1 MENNNMNEQQ
11 PNWQEALNEFSEQ
24 PEQQAQPQQFA
35 QQAQSQQ
42 FAQQAQPQQYAQQAQ
57 PQQYA
62 QQAQTQQYAQQ
73 AQPQQY
79 AQQAQPQQYAQQ
91 AQTQYNQYAQ
101 QAQPQQFAQ
110 QAQPQYNQYAQDNQP
125 QPGQYSQQAQFAQAQ
140 GQYTPQ
146 GMPAYDAGS
155 FAVVPPQKKS
165 KVLPIILIILAIA
178 IVAGGVV
185 FACLNLFK
193 NNASGYEALERN
205 YFASAEKKADEL
217 FNSAKNVKTGLEQ
230 TISINVSKDLIG
242 SDVDIAPTVITA
254 KSNVDSAAE
263 KGSGSLTF
271 SAGDN
276 AYMNAN
282 FWLAD
287 GKVYYTVPELTDKY
301 IVMDLNEL
309 SSSLKDISS
318 GSSDFSGILTVS
330 DVAEAPSASTNYEEI
345 LKNIDDETFDK
356 IVDIITEAYFD
367 NFTSVE
373 NKSDSFK
380 MSDSTVD
387 CTSYTIDFTV
397 EKVIAFCTDVLDAVE
412 NESKIMD
419 ILSQLG
425 IDNASFQYLKTLMTD
440 SIKDATEE
448 ELSQVAASMIVYV
461 KDNNIIGRKISIV
474 DAIEAVLVTFSDKTQ
489 FEYSVNA
496 TITSST
502 NIYAGAKGTVNGNN
516 YTGTASVTADGQT
529 VITADFSFDATNGN
543 GTYSFKVT
551 TDDNETFEVKLNV
564 AMDGNNGTFDIA
576 VASNGT
582 DMFTLKVDSKEV
594 GYTEEALPEINS
606 SNSVDISDSA
616 ALEAFSTEISANLP
630 KLIDK
635 MQSVANPDIVCYEFA
650 QLISGS
656 MVG

>member
-1 MENNNMNEQQ
+1 MENNNTNNQQ
-11 PNWQEALNEFSEQ
+11 TNWQQALNEFSDQ

-35 QQAQSQQ
+35 QQAQPQQ
-42 FAQQAQPQQYAQQAQ
+42 F
-57 PQQYA
+57 
-62 QQAQTQQYAQQ
+62 
-73 AQPQQY
+73 
-79 AQQAQPQQYAQQ
+79 
-91 AQTQYNQYAQ
+91 AQ

-110 QAQPQYNQYAQDNQP
+110 QAQPQQFA
-125 QPGQYSQQAQFAQAQ
+125 QQAQPQQFAQQAHPQQFAQQAQPQQFAQQAQ
-140 GQYTPQ
+140 GQFTPQ
-146 GMPAYDAGS
+146 GMPAYDAGN

-165 KVLPIILIILAIA
+165 KVLPMILIILAVA

-193 NNASGYEALERN
+193 NKASGYEALERN

-217 FNSAKNVKTGLEQ
+217 LNSAKNVKTGLEQ
-230 TISINVSKDLIG
+230 TITLNVSKDLIG
-242 SDVDIAPTVITA
+242 SDTDIAPTVIKA
-254 KSNVDSAAE
+254 KSNVDSASE
-263 KGSGSLTF
+263 KGSGSLALG
-271 SAGDN
+271 AGDET
-276 AYMNAN
+276 YMNVN
-282 FWLAD
+282 FWLAN
-287 GKVYYTVPELTDKY
+287 GKMYYTVPELTDKY

-412 NESKIMD
+412 KESKIMD
-419 ILSQLG
+419 ILSQFG
-425 IDNASFQYLKTLMTD
+425 IDNASFQYIKTLMTD
-440 SIKDATEE
+440 STKDATED
-448 ELSQVAASMIVYV
+448 ELSQVAATMIVYV
-461 KDNNIIGRKISIV
+461 KNDNIIGRKISIV
-474 DAIEAVLVTFSDKTQ
+474 DAVEAVLVTFSDKAQ

-502 NIYAGAKGTVNGNN
+502 NIYAGTKGTVNGNN

-576 VASNGT
+576 VASNGA
-582 DMFTLKVDSKEV
+582 DMFTLKVESKEAA
-594 GYTEEALPEINS
+594 YTEEALPDINS

-630 KLIDK
+630 TLIEK
-635 MQSVANPDIVCYEFA
+635 MQNIKNPDIVCFMLV
-650 QLISGS
+650 QLVAGS
-656 MVG
+656 MVA

>member
-1 MENNNMNEQQ
+1 MENNNINEQQ
-11 PNWQEALNEFSEQ
+11 PNWQEALNEFSDQ
-24 PEQQAQPQQFA
+24 PE
-35 QQAQSQQ
+35 
-42 FAQQAQPQQYAQQAQ
+42 
-57 PQQYA
+57 
-62 QQAQTQQYAQQ
+62 
-73 AQPQQY
+73 
-79 AQQAQPQQYAQQ
+79 
-91 AQTQYNQYAQ
+91 Q

-110 QAQPQYNQYAQDNQP
+110 QAQPQYNQYAQQGQPQQFAQQAQPQYNQYAQQGQPQQFAQQAQPQYNQYTQQGQPQQFAQQAQPQYNQYAQGDQP
-125 QPGQYSQQAQFAQAQ
+125 QPGQYAQQAQFAQAQ

-217 FNSAKNVKTGLEQ
+217 FNSTKNVKTGLEQ

-271 SAGDN
+271 SAGDS

-412 NESKIMD
+412 KESKIMD

-440 SIKDATEE
+440 STKDATEE

-474 DAIEAVLVTFSDKTQ
+474 DAIEAVLVTFSDKAQ

-543 GTYSFKVT
+543 GTYNLKVT
-551 TDDNETFEVKLNV
+551 TDDNETYEVKLNV

-582 DMFTLKVDSKEV
+582 HMFSLKVDSKEV

-635 MQSVANPDIVCYEFA
+635 MQSVANPDIVCYGFA

>member
-1 MENNNMNEQQ
+1 MENNNTNNQQ
-11 PNWQEALNEFSEQ
+11 TNWQQALNEFSDQ

-35 QQAQSQQ
+35 QQAQPQQ
-42 FAQQAQPQQYAQQAQ
+42 F
-57 PQQYA
+57 
-62 QQAQTQQYAQQ
+62 
-73 AQPQQY
+73 
-79 AQQAQPQQYAQQ
+79 
-91 AQTQYNQYAQ
+91 AQ

-110 QAQPQYNQYAQDNQP
+110 QAQPQQFA
-125 QPGQYSQQAQFAQAQ
+125 QQAQPQQFAQQAQPQQFAQQAQAQQFAQQAQPQQFAQQAQPQQFAQQAQAQ
-140 GQYTPQ
+140 GQFTPQ
-146 GMPAYDAGS
+146 GMPAYDAGN

-165 KVLPIILIILAIA
+165 KVLPMILIILAVA

-193 NNASGYEALERN
+193 NKSSGYEALERN

-217 FNSAKNVKTGLEQ
+217 LNSAKNVKTGLEQ
-230 TISINVSKDLIG
+230 TITLNVSKDLIG
-242 SDVDIAPTVITA
+242 SDTDIAPTVIKA
-254 KSNVDSAAE
+254 KSNVDSASE
-263 KGSGSLTF
+263 KGSGSLALG
-271 SAGDN
+271 AGDET
-276 AYMNAN
+276 YMNVN
-282 FWLAD
+282 FWLAN
-287 GKVYYTVPELTDKY
+287 GKMYYTVPELTDKY

-345 LKNIDDETFDK
+345 LNNIDDETFDK

-412 NESKIMD
+412 KESKIMD
-419 ILSQLG
+419 ILSQFG
-425 IDNASFQYLKTLMTD
+425 IDNASFQYIKTLMTD
-440 SIKDATEE
+440 STKDATED
-448 ELSQVAASMIVYV
+448 ELSQVAATMIVYV
-461 KDNNIIGRKISIV
+461 KNDNIIGRKISIV
-474 DAIEAVLVTFSDKTQ
+474 DAIEAVLVTFSDKAQ

-502 NIYAGAKGTVNGNN
+502 NIYAGTKGTVNGNN

-576 VASNGT
+576 VASNGA
-582 DMFTLKVDSKEV
+582 DMFTLKVESKEAA
-594 GYTEEALPEINS
+594 YTEEALPDINS

-630 KLIDK
+630 TLIEK
-635 MQSVANPDIVCYEFA
+635 MQNIKNPDIVCLMLV
-650 QLISGS
+650 QLVAGS
-656 MVG
+656 MMA

>member
-1 MENNNMNEQQ
+1 MENNNTNNQQ
-11 PNWQEALNEFSEQ
+11 TNWQQALNEFSDQ

-35 QQAQSQQ
+35 QQAQPQQ
-42 FAQQAQPQQYAQQAQ
+42 F
-57 PQQYA
+57 
-62 QQAQTQQYAQQ
+62 
-73 AQPQQY
+73 
-79 AQQAQPQQYAQQ
+79 
-91 AQTQYNQYAQ
+91 AQ

-110 QAQPQYNQYAQDNQP
+110 QAQPQQFA
-125 QPGQYSQQAQFAQAQ
+125 QQAQAQQFAQQAQPQQFAQQAQPQQFAQQAQPQQFAQQAQAQ
-140 GQYTPQ
+140 GQFTPQ
-146 GMPAYDAGS
+146 GMPAYDAGN

-165 KVLPIILIILAIA
+165 KVLPMILIILAVA

-193 NNASGYEALERN
+193 NKSSGYEALERN

-217 FNSAKNVKTGLEQ
+217 LNSAKNVKTGLEQ
-230 TISINVSKDLIG
+230 TITLNVSKDLIG
-242 SDVDIAPTVITA
+242 SDTDIAPTVIKA
-254 KSNVDSAAE
+254 KSNVDSASE
-263 KGSGSLTF
+263 KGSGSLALG
-271 SAGDN
+271 AGDET
-276 AYMNAN
+276 YMNVN
-282 FWLAD
+282 FWLAN
-287 GKVYYTVPELTDKY
+287 GKMYYTVPELTDKY

-330 DVAEAPSASTNYEEI
+330 DVAEDPSASTNYEEI

-412 NESKIMD
+412 KESKIMD
-419 ILSQLG
+419 ILSQFG
-425 IDNASFQYLKTLMTD
+425 IDNASFQYIKTLMTD
-440 SIKDATEE
+440 STKDATED
-448 ELSQVAASMIVYV
+448 ELSQVAATMIVYV
-461 KDNNIIGRKISIV
+461 KNDNIIGRKISIV
-474 DAIEAVLVTFSDKTQ
+474 DAIEAVLVTFSDKAQ

-502 NIYAGAKGTVNGNN
+502 NIYAGTKGTVNGNN

-576 VASNGT
+576 VASNGA
-582 DMFTLKVDSKEV
+582 DMFTLKVESKEAA
-594 GYTEEALPEINS
+594 YTEEALPDINS

-630 KLIDK
+630 TLIEK
-635 MQSVANPDIVCYEFA
+635 MQNIKNPDIVCFMLV
-650 QLISGS
+650 QLVAGS
-656 MVG
+656 MVA

>member
-1 MENNNMNEQQ
+1 MENNNTNNQQ
-11 PNWQEALNEFSEQ
+11 TNWQQALNEFSDQ

-35 QQAQSQQ
+35 QQAQPQQ
-42 FAQQAQPQQYAQQAQ
+42 F
-57 PQQYA
+57 
-62 QQAQTQQYAQQ
+62 
-73 AQPQQY
+73 
-79 AQQAQPQQYAQQ
+79 
-91 AQTQYNQYAQ
+91 AQ

-110 QAQPQYNQYAQDNQP
+110 QAQPQQFA
-125 QPGQYSQQAQFAQAQ
+125 QQAQPQQFAQQAQAQ
-140 GQYTPQ
+140 GQFTPQ
-146 GMPAYDAGS
+146 GMPAYDAGN

-165 KVLPIILIILAIA
+165 KVLPMILIILAVA

-193 NNASGYEALERN
+193 NKSSGYEALERN

-217 FNSAKNVKTGLEQ
+217 LNSAKNVKTGLEQ
-230 TISINVSKDLIG
+230 TITLNVSKDLIG
-242 SDVDIAPTVITA
+242 SDTDIAPTVIKA
-254 KSNVDSAAE
+254 KSNVDSASE
-263 KGSGSLTF
+263 KGSGSLALG
-271 SAGDN
+271 AGDET
-276 AYMNAN
+276 YMNVN
-282 FWLAD
+282 FWLAN
-287 GKVYYTVPELTDKY
+287 GKMYYTVPELTDKY

-412 NESKIMD
+412 KESKIMD
-419 ILSQLG
+419 ILSQFG
-425 IDNASFQYLKTLMTD
+425 IDNASFQYIKTLMTD
-440 SIKDATEE
+440 STKDATED
-448 ELSQVAASMIVYV
+448 ELSQVAATMIVYV
-461 KDNNIIGRKISIV
+461 KNDNIIGRKISIV
-474 DAIEAVLVTFSDKTQ
+474 DAIEAVLVTFSDKAQ

-576 VASNGT
+576 VASNGA
-582 DMFTLKVDSKEV
+582 DMFTLKVESKEAA
-594 GYTEEALPEINS
+594 YTEEALPDINS

-630 KLIDK
+630 TLIEK
-635 MQSVANPDIVCYEFA
+635 MQNIKNPDIVCFMLV
-650 QLISGS
+650 QLVAGS
-656 MVG
+656 MVA

>member
-1 MENNNMNEQQ
+1 MENNNTNNQQ
-11 PNWQEALNEFSEQ
+11 PNWQQALNEFSDQ

-35 QQAQSQQ
+35 QQAQPQQ
-42 FAQQAQPQQYAQQAQ
+42 F
-57 PQQYA
+57 
-62 QQAQTQQYAQQ
+62 
-73 AQPQQY
+73 
-79 AQQAQPQQYAQQ
+79 
-91 AQTQYNQYAQ
+91 AQ

-110 QAQPQYNQYAQDNQP
+110 QAQPQQF
-125 QPGQYSQQAQFAQAQ
+125 SQQAQPQQFAQQAQPQQFAQQVQAQ
-140 GQYTPQ
+140 GQFTPQ
-146 GMPAYDAGS
+146 GMPAYDAGN

-165 KVLPIILIILAIA
+165 KVLPMILIILAVA

-193 NNASGYEALERN
+193 NKSSGYEALERN

-217 FNSAKNVKTGLEQ
+217 LNSAKNVKTGLEQ
-230 TISINVSKDLIG
+230 TITLNVSKDLIG
-242 SDVDIAPTVITA
+242 SDTDIAPTVIKA
-254 KSNVDSAAE
+254 KSNVDSASE
-263 KGSGSLTF
+263 KGSGSLALG
-271 SAGDN
+271 AGDET
-276 AYMNAN
+276 YMNVN
-282 FWLAD
+282 FWLAN
-287 GKVYYTVPELTDKY
+287 GKMYYTVPELTDKY

-397 EKVIAFCTDVLDAVE
+397 EKVIAFCTDVLDSVE
-412 NESKIMD
+412 KESKIMD
-419 ILSQLG
+419 ILSQFG
-425 IDNASFQYLKTLMTD
+425 IDNASFQYIKTLMTD
-440 SIKDATEE
+440 STKDATED
-448 ELSQVAASMIVYV
+448 ELSQVAATMIVYV
-461 KDNNIIGRKISIV
+461 KNDNIIGRKISIV
-474 DAIEAVLVTFSDKTQ
+474 DAVEAVLVTFSDKAQ

-502 NIYAGAKGTVNGNN
+502 NIYAGTKGTVNGNN

-576 VASNGT
+576 VASNGA
-582 DMFTLKVDSKEV
+582 DMFTLKVESKEAA
-594 GYTEEALPEINS
+594 YTEEALPDINS

-630 KLIDK
+630 TLIEK
-635 MQSVANPDIVCYEFA
+635 MQNIKNPDIVCFMLV
-650 QLISGS
+650 QLVAGS
-656 MVG
+656 MVA

>member
-1 MENNNMNEQQ
+1 MENNNTNNQQ
-11 PNWQEALNEFSEQ
+11 TNWQQALNEFSDQ

-35 QQAQSQQ
+35 QQAQPQQ
-42 FAQQAQPQQYAQQAQ
+42 F
-57 PQQYA
+57 
-62 QQAQTQQYAQQ
+62 
-73 AQPQQY
+73 
-79 AQQAQPQQYAQQ
+79 
-91 AQTQYNQYAQ
+91 AQ

-110 QAQPQYNQYAQDNQP
+110 QAQPQQFSHQAQP
-125 QPGQYSQQAQFAQAQ
+125 QQFAQQAQPQQFAQQVQAQ
-140 GQYTPQ
+140 GQFTPQ
-146 GMPAYDAGS
+146 GMPAYDAGN

-165 KVLPIILIILAIA
+165 KVLPMILIILAVA

-193 NNASGYEALERN
+193 NKSSGYEALERN

-217 FNSAKNVKTGLEQ
+217 LNSAKNVKTGLEQ
-230 TISINVSKDLIG
+230 TITLNVSKDLIG
-242 SDVDIAPTVITA
+242 SDTDIAPTVIKA
-254 KSNVDSAAE
+254 KSNVDSASE
-263 KGSGSLTF
+263 KGSGSLALG
-271 SAGDN
+271 AGDET
-276 AYMNAN
+276 YMNVN
-282 FWLAD
+282 FWLAN
-287 GKVYYTVPELTDKY
+287 GKMYYTVPELTDKY

-318 GSSDFSGILTVS
+318 ESSDFSGILTVS

-412 NESKIMD
+412 KESKIMD
-419 ILSQLG
+419 ILSQFG
-425 IDNASFQYLKTLMTD
+425 IDNASFQYIKTLMTD
-440 SIKDATEE
+440 STKDATED
-448 ELSQVAASMIVYV
+448 ELSQVAATMIVYV
-461 KDNNIIGRKISIV
+461 KNDNIIGRKISIV
-474 DAIEAVLVTFSDKTQ
+474 DAIEAVLVTFSDKAQ

-502 NIYAGAKGTVNGNN
+502 NIYAGTKGTVNGNN

-576 VASNGT
+576 VASNGA
-582 DMFTLKVDSKEV
+582 DMFTLKVESKEAA
-594 GYTEEALPEINS
+594 YTEEALPDINS

-630 KLIDK
+630 TLIEK
-635 MQSVANPDIVCYEFA
+635 MQNIKNPDIVCFMLV
-650 QLISGS
+650 QLVAGS
-656 MVG
+656 MVA

>member
-1 MENNNMNEQQ
+1 MENNNTNNQQ
-11 PNWQEALNEFSEQ
+11 TNWQQALNEFSDQ

-35 QQAQSQQ
+35 QQAQPQQ
-42 FAQQAQPQQYAQQAQ
+42 F
-57 PQQYA
+57 
-62 QQAQTQQYAQQ
+62 
-73 AQPQQY
+73 
-79 AQQAQPQQYAQQ
+79 
-91 AQTQYNQYAQ
+91 AQ

-110 QAQPQYNQYAQDNQP
+110 QAQPQQFA
-125 QPGQYSQQAQFAQAQ
+125 QQAQPQQFAQQAQAQ
-140 GQYTPQ
+140 GQFTPQ
-146 GMPAYDAGS
+146 GMPAYDAGN

-165 KVLPIILIILAIA
+165 KVLPMILIILAVA

-193 NNASGYEALERN
+193 NKSSGYEALERN

-217 FNSAKNVKTGLEQ
+217 LNSAKNVKTGLEQ
-230 TISINVSKDLIG
+230 TITLNVSKDLIG
-242 SDVDIAPTVITA
+242 SDTDIAPTVIKA
-254 KSNVDSAAE
+254 KSNVDSASE
-263 KGSGSLTF
+263 KGSGSLALG
-271 SAGDN
+271 AGDET
-276 AYMNAN
+276 YMNVN
-282 FWLAD
+282 FWLAN
-287 GKVYYTVPELTDKY
+287 GKMYYTVPELTDKY

-412 NESKIMD
+412 KESKIMD
-419 ILSQLG
+419 ILSQFG
-425 IDNASFQYLKTLMTD
+425 IDNASFQYIKTLMTD
-440 SIKDATEE
+440 STKDATED
-448 ELSQVAASMIVYV
+448 ELSQVAATMIVYV
-461 KDNNIIGRKISIV
+461 KNDNIIGRKISIV
-474 DAIEAVLVTFSDKTQ
+474 DAIEAVLVTFSDKAQ

-516 YTGTASVTADGQT
+516 YTGTASVTVDGQT

-576 VASNGT
+576 VASNGA
-582 DMFTLKVDSKEV
+582 DMFTLKVESKEAA
-594 GYTEEALPEINS
+594 YTEEALPDINS

-630 KLIDK
+630 TLIEK
-635 MQSVANPDIVCYEFA
+635 MQNIKNPDIVCFMLV
-650 QLISGS
+650 QLVAGS
-656 MVG
+656 MVA

>member
-1 MENNNMNEQQ
+1 MENNNTNNQQ
-11 PNWQEALNEFSEQ
+11 TNWQQALNEFSDQ

-35 QQAQSQQ
+35 QQAQPQQ
-42 FAQQAQPQQYAQQAQ
+42 F
-57 PQQYA
+57 
-62 QQAQTQQYAQQ
+62 
-73 AQPQQY
+73 
-79 AQQAQPQQYAQQ
+79 
-91 AQTQYNQYAQ
+91 AQ

-110 QAQPQYNQYAQDNQP
+110 QAQPQQF
-125 QPGQYSQQAQFAQAQ
+125 SQQAQPQQFAQQAQPQQFAQQVQAQ
-140 GQYTPQ
+140 GQFTPQ
-146 GMPAYDAGS
+146 GMPAYDAGN

-165 KVLPIILIILAIA
+165 KVLPMILIILAVA

-193 NNASGYEALERN
+193 NKSSGYEALERN

-217 FNSAKNVKTGLEQ
+217 LNSAKNVKTGLEQ
-230 TISINVSKDLIG
+230 TITLNVSKDLIG
-242 SDVDIAPTVITA
+242 SDTDIAPTVIKA
-254 KSNVDSAAE
+254 KSNVDSASE
-263 KGSGSLTF
+263 KGSGSLALG
-271 SAGDN
+271 AGDET
-276 AYMNAN
+276 YMNVN
-282 FWLAD
+282 FWLAN
-287 GKVYYTVPELTDKY
+287 GKMYYTVPELTDKY

-412 NESKIMD
+412 KESKIMD
-419 ILSQLG
+419 ILSQFG
-425 IDNASFQYLKTLMTD
+425 IDNASFQYIKTLMTD
-440 SIKDATEE
+440 STKDATED
-448 ELSQVAASMIVYV
+448 ELSQVAATMIVYV
-461 KDNNIIGRKISIV
+461 KNDNIIGRKISIV
-474 DAIEAVLVTFSDKTQ
+474 DAIEAVLVTFSDKAQ

-502 NIYAGAKGTVNGNN
+502 NIYAGTKGTVNGNN

-576 VASNGT
+576 VASNGA
-582 DMFTLKVDSKEV
+582 DMFTLKVESKEAA
-594 GYTEEALPEINS
+594 YTEEALPDINS

-630 KLIDK
+630 TLIEK
-635 MQSVANPDIVCYEFA
+635 MQNIKNPDIVCFMLV
-650 QLISGS
+650 QLVAGS
-656 MVG
+656 MVA

>member
-1 MENNNMNEQQ
+1 MENNNTNNQQ
-11 PNWQEALNEFSEQ
+11 TNWQQALNEFSDQ

-35 QQAQSQQ
+35 QQAQPQQ
-42 FAQQAQPQQYAQQAQ
+42 F
-57 PQQYA
+57 
-62 QQAQTQQYAQQ
+62 
-73 AQPQQY
+73 
-79 AQQAQPQQYAQQ
+79 
-91 AQTQYNQYAQ
+91 AQ

-110 QAQPQYNQYAQDNQP
+110 QAQPQQFA
-125 QPGQYSQQAQFAQAQ
+125 QQAQPQQFAQQAQPQQFAQQAQPQQFAQQAQAQ
-140 GQYTPQ
+140 GQFTPQ
-146 GMPAYDAGS
+146 GMPAYDAGN

-165 KVLPIILIILAIA
+165 KVLPMILIILAVA

-185 FACLNLFK
+185 FACLNLF
-193 NNASGYEALERN
+193 NNKASGYEALERN

-217 FNSAKNVKTGLEQ
+217 LNSAKNVKTGLEQ
-230 TISINVSKDLIG
+230 TITLNVSKDLIG
-242 SDVDIAPTVITA
+242 SDTNIAPTVIKA
-254 KSNVDSAAE
+254 KSNVDSASE
-263 KGSGSLTF
+263 KGSGSLALG
-271 SAGDN
+271 AGDET
-276 AYMNAN
+276 YMNVN
-282 FWLAD
+282 FWLAN
-287 GKVYYTVPELTDKY
+287 GKMYYTVPELTDKY

-412 NESKIMD
+412 KESKIMD
-419 ILSQLG
+419 ILSQFG
-425 IDNASFQYLKTLMTD
+425 IDNASFQYIKTLMTD
-440 SIKDATEE
+440 STKDATED
-448 ELSQVAASMIVYV
+448 ELSQVAATMIVYV
-461 KDNNIIGRKISIV
+461 KNDNIIGRKISIV
-474 DAIEAVLVTFSDKTQ
+474 DAIEAVLVTFSDKAQ

-576 VASNGT
+576 VASNGA
-582 DMFTLKVDSKEV
+582 DMFTLKVESKEAA
-594 GYTEEALPEINS
+594 YTEEALPDINS

-630 KLIDK
+630 TLIEK
-635 MQSVANPDIVCYEFA
+635 MQNIKNPDIVCFMLV
-650 QLISGS
+650 QLVAGS
-656 MVG
+656 MVA

>member
-1 MENNNMNEQQ
+1 MENNNTNNQQ
-11 PNWQEALNEFSEQ
+11 PNWQQALNEFSDQ

-35 QQAQSQQ
+35 QQAQTQQ
-42 FAQQAQPQQYAQQAQ
+42 F
-57 PQQYA
+57 
-62 QQAQTQQYAQQ
+62 
-73 AQPQQY
+73 
-79 AQQAQPQQYAQQ
+79 
-91 AQTQYNQYAQ
+91 AQ

-110 QAQPQYNQYAQDNQP
+110 QAQPQQF
-125 QPGQYSQQAQFAQAQ
+125 SQQAQPQQFAQQAQPQQFAQQVQAQ
-140 GQYTPQ
+140 GQFTPQ
-146 GMPAYDAGS
+146 GMPAYDAGN

-165 KVLPIILIILAIA
+165 KVLPMILIILAVA

-193 NNASGYEALERN
+193 NKSSGYEALERN

-217 FNSAKNVKTGLEQ
+217 LNSAKNVKTGLEQ
-230 TISINVSKDLIG
+230 TITLNVSKDLIG
-242 SDVDIAPTVITA
+242 SDTDIAPTVIKA
-254 KSNVDSAAE
+254 KSNVDSASE
-263 KGSGSLTF
+263 KGSGSLALG
-271 SAGDN
+271 AGDET
-276 AYMNAN
+276 YMNVN
-282 FWLAD
+282 FWLAN
-287 GKVYYTVPELTDKY
+287 GKMYYTVPELTDKY

-412 NESKIMD
+412 KESKIMD
-419 ILSQLG
+419 ILSQFG
-425 IDNASFQYLKTLMTD
+425 IDNASFQYIKTLMTD
-440 SIKDATEE
+440 STKDATED
-448 ELSQVAASMIVYV
+448 ELSQVAATMIVYV
-461 KDNNIIGRKISIV
+461 KNDNIIGRKISIV
-474 DAIEAVLVTFSDKTQ
+474 DAVEAVLVTFSDKAQ

-502 NIYAGAKGTVNGNN
+502 NIYAGTKGTVNGNN

-576 VASNGT
+576 VASNGA
-582 DMFTLKVDSKEV
+582 DMFTLKVESKEAA
-594 GYTEEALPEINS
+594 YTEEALPDINS

-630 KLIDK
+630 TLIEK
-635 MQSVANPDIVCYEFA
+635 MQNIKNPDIVCFMLV
-650 QLISGS
+650 QLVAGS
-656 MVG
+656 MVA

>member
-11 PNWQEALNEFSEQ
+11 PNWQQALNEFSDQ
-24 PEQQAQPQQFA
+24 PQQPQQFAQQDQPQFNQYAQQGQPQFNQQAQPQQFA
-35 QQAQSQQ
+35 QQG
-42 FAQQAQPQQYAQQAQ
+42 QPQ
-57 PQQYA
+57 
-62 QQAQTQQYAQQ
+62 
-73 AQPQQY
+73 
-79 AQQAQPQQYAQQ
+79 
-91 AQTQYNQYAQ
+91 QYAQ

-110 QAQPQYNQYAQDNQP
+110 QGQPQYDQYAQQAQPQYNQYAQGNQP
-125 QPGQYSQQAQFAQAQ
+125 QPGQYAQQAQFAQAQ

-217 FNSAKNVKTGLEQ
+217 FNSTKNVKTGLEQ
-230 TISINVSKDLIG
+230 TITIDVSKDLIG
-242 SDVDIAPTVITA
+242 ADVDIAPTVITA
-254 KSNVDSAAE
+254 KSNVDSSANKA
-263 KGSGSLTF
+263 SGSLAL
-271 SAGDN
+271 SAGDE
-276 AYMNAN
+276 AYMNIN

-287 GKVYYTVPELTDKY
+287 GKMYYTVPELTDKY

-318 GSSDFSGILTVS
+318 GGSSDFSGILTVS

-345 LKNIDDETFDK
+345 LKSIDDETFDK

-412 NESKIMD
+412 KESKIMD

-425 IDNASFQYLKTLMTD
+425 INNASFQYIKTLMTD
-440 SIKDATEE
+440 STKDATEE
-448 ELSQVAASMIVYV
+448 ELSQVAATMIVYV

-474 DAIEAVLVTFSDKTQ
+474 DAIEAVLVTFSDKAQ

-543 GTYSFKVT
+543 GTYNLKVT
-551 TDDNETFEVKLNV
+551 TDDNKTYEVKLNV

-630 KLIDK
+630 KLIEK

-650 QLISGS
+650 QLIAGS
-656 MVG
+656 MAG

>member
-1 MENNNMNEQQ
+1 MENNNTNNQQ
-11 PNWQEALNEFSEQ
+11 TNWQQALNEFSDQ

-35 QQAQSQQ
+35 QQAQPQQ
-42 FAQQAQPQQYAQQAQ
+42 F
-57 PQQYA
+57 
-62 QQAQTQQYAQQ
+62 
-73 AQPQQY
+73 
-79 AQQAQPQQYAQQ
+79 
-91 AQTQYNQYAQ
+91 AQ

-110 QAQPQYNQYAQDNQP
+110 QAQPQQFA
-125 QPGQYSQQAQFAQAQ
+125 QQAQPQQFAQQAQPQQFAQQAQPQQFAQQAQPQQFAQQAQAQ
-140 GQYTPQ
+140 GQFTPQ
-146 GMPAYDAGS
+146 GMPAYDAGN

-165 KVLPIILIILAIA
+165 KVLPMILIILAVA

-193 NNASGYEALERN
+193 NKSSGYEALERN

-217 FNSAKNVKTGLEQ
+217 LNSAKNVKTGLEQ
-230 TISINVSKDLIG
+230 TITLNVSKDLIG
-242 SDVDIAPTVITA
+242 SDTDIAPTVIKA
-254 KSNVDSAAE
+254 KSNVDSASE
-263 KGSGSLTF
+263 KGSGSLALG
-271 SAGDN
+271 AGDET
-276 AYMNAN
+276 YMNVN
-282 FWLAD
+282 FWLAN
-287 GKVYYTVPELTDKY
+287 GKMYYTVPELTDKY

-412 NESKIMD
+412 KESKIMD
-419 ILSQLG
+419 ILSQFG
-425 IDNASFQYLKTLMTD
+425 IDNASFQYIKTLMTD
-440 SIKDATEE
+440 STKDATED
-448 ELSQVAASMIVYV
+448 ELSQVAATMIVYV
-461 KDNNIIGRKISIV
+461 KNDNIIGRKISIV
-474 DAIEAVLVTFSDKTQ
+474 DAIEAVLVTFSDKAQ

-576 VASNGT
+576 VASNGA
-582 DMFTLKVDSKEV
+582 DMFTLKVESKEAA
-594 GYTEEALPEINS
+594 YTEEALPDINS

-630 KLIDK
+630 TLIEK
-635 MQSVANPDIVCYEFA
+635 MQNIKNPDIVCFMLV
-650 QLISGS
+650 QLVAGS
-656 MVG
+656 MVA

>member
-1 MENNNMNEQQ
+1 MENNNTNNQQ
-11 PNWQEALNEFSEQ
+11 TNWQQALNEFSDQ
-24 PEQQAQPQQFA
+24 PEQQAQPQQFAQQAQPQQFAQQAQPQQFAQQAQPQQFAQQAQPQQFAQQAQPQQFA

-42 FAQQAQPQQYAQQAQ
+42 FAQQAQPQQFAQQAQ
-57 PQQYA
+57 S
-62 QQAQTQQYAQQ
+62 
-73 AQPQQY
+73 
-79 AQQAQPQQYAQQ
+79 
-91 AQTQYNQYAQ
+91 
-101 QAQPQQFAQ
+101 QQFAQ
-110 QAQPQYNQYAQDNQP
+110 QAQ
-125 QPGQYSQQAQFAQAQ
+125 GQF
-140 GQYTPQ
+140 TPQ
-146 GMPAYDAGS
+146 GMPAYDAGN

-165 KVLPIILIILAIA
+165 KVLPMILIILAVA

-193 NNASGYEALERN
+193 NKSSGYEALERN

-217 FNSAKNVKTGLEQ
+217 LNSAKNVKTGLEQ
-230 TISINVSKDLIG
+230 TITLNVSKDLIG
-242 SDVDIAPTVITA
+242 SDTDIAPTVIKA
-254 KSNVDSAAE
+254 KSNVDSASE
-263 KGSGSLTF
+263 KGSGSLALG
-271 SAGDN
+271 AGDET
-276 AYMNAN
+276 YMNVN
-282 FWLAD
+282 FWLAN
-287 GKVYYTVPELTDKY
+287 GKMYYTVPELTDKY

-345 LKNIDDETFDK
+345 LNNIDDETFDK

-412 NESKIMD
+412 KESKIMD
-419 ILSQLG
+419 ILSQFG
-425 IDNASFQYLKTLMTD
+425 IDNASFQYIKTLMTD
-440 SIKDATEE
+440 STKDATED
-448 ELSQVAASMIVYV
+448 ELSQVAATMIVYV
-461 KDNNIIGRKISIV
+461 KNDNIIGRKISIV
-474 DAIEAVLVTFSDKTQ
+474 DAIEAVLVTFSDKAQ

-502 NIYAGAKGTVNGNN
+502 NIYAGTKGTVNGNN

-576 VASNGT
+576 VASNGA
-582 DMFTLKVDSKEV
+582 DMFTLKVESKEAA
-594 GYTEEALPEINS
+594 YTEEALPDINS

-630 KLIDK
+630 TLIEK
-635 MQSVANPDIVCYEFA
+635 MQNIKNPDIVCFMLV
-650 QLISGS
+650 QLVAGP
-656 MVG
+656 MMA

>member
-1 MENNNMNEQQ
+1 
-11 PNWQEALNEFSEQ
+11 
-24 PEQQAQPQQFA
+24 
-35 QQAQSQQ
+35 
-42 FAQQAQPQQYAQQAQ
+42 
-57 PQQYA
+57 
-62 QQAQTQQYAQQ
+62 
-73 AQPQQY
+73 
-79 AQQAQPQQYAQQ
+79 
-91 AQTQYNQYAQ
+91 
-101 QAQPQQFAQ
+101 
-110 QAQPQYNQYAQDNQP
+110 
-125 QPGQYSQQAQFAQAQ
+125 
-140 GQYTPQ
+140 
-146 GMPAYDAGS
+146 MPAYDAGN

-165 KVLPIILIILAIA
+165 KVLPMILIILAVA

-193 NNASGYEALERN
+193 NKASGYEALERN

-217 FNSAKNVKTGLEQ
+217 LNSAKNVKTGLEQ
-230 TISINVSKDLIG
+230 TITLNVSKDLIG
-242 SDVDIAPTVITA
+242 SDTDIAPTVIKA
-254 KSNVDSAAE
+254 KSNVDGASE
-263 KGSGSLTF
+263 NGSGSLALG
-271 SAGDN
+271 AGDET
-276 AYMNAN
+276 YMNVN
-282 FWLAD
+282 FWLAN
-287 GKVYYTVPELTDKY
+287 GKMYYTVPELTDKY

-412 NESKIMD
+412 KESKIMD
-419 ILSQLG
+419 ILSQFG
-425 IDNASFQYLKTLMTD
+425 IDNASFQYIKTLMTD
-440 SIKDATEE
+440 STKDATED
-448 ELSQVAASMIVYV
+448 ELSQVAATMIVYV
-461 KDNNIIGRKISIV
+461 KNDNIIGRKISIV
-474 DAIEAVLVTFSDKTQ
+474 DAIEAVLVTFSDKAQ

-502 NIYAGAKGTVNGNN
+502 NIYAGTKGTVNGNN

-576 VASNGT
+576 VASNGA
-582 DMFTLKVDSKEV
+582 DMFTLKVESKEAA
-594 GYTEEALPEINS
+594 YTEEALPDINS

-630 KLIDK
+630 TLIEK
-635 MQSVANPDIVCYEFA
+635 MQNIKNPDIVCFMLV
-650 QLISGS
+650 QLVAGS
-656 MVG
+656 MVA

>member
-1 MENNNMNEQQ
+1 MENNNTNNQQ
-11 PNWQEALNEFSEQ
+11 TNWQQALNEFSDQ

-35 QQAQSQQ
+35 QQAQPQQ
-42 FAQQAQPQQYAQQAQ
+42 F
-57 PQQYA
+57 
-62 QQAQTQQYAQQ
+62 
-73 AQPQQY
+73 
-79 AQQAQPQQYAQQ
+79 
-91 AQTQYNQYAQ
+91 AQ

-110 QAQPQYNQYAQDNQP
+110 QAQPQQFA
-125 QPGQYSQQAQFAQAQ
+125 QQAQPQQFAQQVQPQQFAQ
-140 GQYTPQ
+140 QAQAEGQFTPQ
-146 GMPAYDAGS
+146 GMPAYDAGN

-165 KVLPIILIILAIA
+165 KVLPIILIILAVA

-193 NNASGYEALERN
+193 NNSSGYEALERN

-217 FNSAKNVKTGLEQ
+217 LNSAKNVKTGLEQ
-230 TISINVSKDLIG
+230 TITLNVSKDLIG
-242 SDVDIAPTVITA
+242 SDTDIAPTVIKA
-254 KSNVDSAAE
+254 KSNVDSASE
-263 KGSGSLTF
+263 KGSGSLALG
-271 SAGDN
+271 AGDET
-276 AYMNAN
+276 YMNVN
-282 FWLAD
+282 FWLAN
-287 GKVYYTVPELTDKY
+287 GKMYYTVPELTDKY

-412 NESKIMD
+412 KESKIMD
-419 ILSQLG
+419 ILSQFG
-425 IDNASFQYLKTLMTD
+425 IDNASFQYIKTLMTD
-440 SIKDATEE
+440 STKDATED
-448 ELSQVAASMIVYV
+448 ELSQVAATMIVYV
-461 KDNNIIGRKISIV
+461 KNDNIIGRKISIV
-474 DAIEAVLVTFSDKTQ
+474 DAIEAVLVTFSDKAQ

-516 YTGTASVTADGQT
+516 YTGTASVTAEGQT

-576 VASNGT
+576 VASNGA
-582 DMFTLKVDSKEV
+582 DMFTLKVESKEAA
-594 GYTEEALPEINS
+594 YTEEVLPDINS

-630 KLIDK
+630 TLIEK
-635 MQSVANPDIVCYEFA
+635 MQNIKNPDIVCFMLV
-650 QLISGS
+650 QLVAGS
-656 MVG
+656 MVA

>member
-1 MENNNMNEQQ
+1 
-11 PNWQEALNEFSEQ
+11 
-24 PEQQAQPQQFA
+24 
-35 QQAQSQQ
+35 
-42 FAQQAQPQQYAQQAQ
+42 
-57 PQQYA
+57 
-62 QQAQTQQYAQQ
+62 
-73 AQPQQY
+73 
-79 AQQAQPQQYAQQ
+79 
-91 AQTQYNQYAQ
+91 
-101 QAQPQQFAQ
+101 
-110 QAQPQYNQYAQDNQP
+110 
-125 QPGQYSQQAQFAQAQ
+125 
-140 GQYTPQ
+140 
-146 GMPAYDAGS
+146 MPAYDAGS

-217 FNSAKNVKTGLEQ
+217 FNSTKNVKTGLEQ

-242 SDVDIAPTVITA
+242 SDADIVPTVITA

-271 SAGDN
+271 SAGDS

-330 DVAEAPSASTNYEEI
+330 DVDDTSLSSPNYEEI

-356 IVDIITEAYFD
+356 IVDIITEAYFN

-412 NESKIMD
+412 KESKIMD

-425 IDNASFQYLKTLMTD
+425 INNASFQYIKTLMTD
-440 SIKDATEE
+440 STKDATEE
-448 ELSQVAASMIVYV
+448 ELSQVAATMIVYV

-474 DAIEAVLVTFSDKTQ
+474 DAIEAVLVTFSDKAQ

-543 GTYSFKVT
+543 GTYNLKVT
-551 TDDNETFEVKLNV
+551 TDDNKTYEVKLNV

-630 KLIDK
+630 KLIEK

-650 QLISGS
+650 QLIAGS
-656 MVG
+656 MAG

>member
-1 MENNNMNEQQ
+1 MENNNTNNQQ
-11 PNWQEALNEFSEQ
+11 TNWQQALNEFSDQ

-35 QQAQSQQ
+35 QQAQPQQ
-42 FAQQAQPQQYAQQAQ
+42 F
-57 PQQYA
+57 
-62 QQAQTQQYAQQ
+62 
-73 AQPQQY
+73 
-79 AQQAQPQQYAQQ
+79 
-91 AQTQYNQYAQ
+91 AQ

-110 QAQPQYNQYAQDNQP
+110 QAQPQQF
-125 QPGQYSQQAQFAQAQ
+125 SQQAQPQQFAQQAQPQQFAQQVQAQ
-140 GQYTPQ
+140 GQFTPQ
-146 GMPAYDAGS
+146 GMPAYDAGN

-165 KVLPIILIILAIA
+165 KVLPMILIILAVA

-193 NNASGYEALERN
+193 NKSSGYEALERN

-217 FNSAKNVKTGLEQ
+217 LNSAKNVKTGLEQ
-230 TISINVSKDLIG
+230 TITLNVSKDLIG
-242 SDVDIAPTVITA
+242 SDTDIAPTVIKA
-254 KSNVDSAAE
+254 KSNVDSASE
-263 KGSGSLTF
+263 KGSGSLALG
-271 SAGDN
+271 AGDET
-276 AYMNAN
+276 YMNVN
-282 FWLAD
+282 FWLAN
-287 GKVYYTVPELTDKY
+287 GKMYYTVPELTDKY

-330 DVAEAPSASTNYEEI
+330 DVAEDPSASTNYEEI

-412 NESKIMD
+412 KESKIMD
-419 ILSQLG
+419 ILSQFG
-425 IDNASFQYLKTLMTD
+425 IDNASFQYIKTLMTD
-440 SIKDATEE
+440 STKDATED
-448 ELSQVAASMIVYV
+448 ELSQVAATMIVYV
-461 KDNNIIGRKISIV
+461 KNDNIIGRKISIV
-474 DAIEAVLVTFSDKTQ
+474 DAIEAVLVTFSDKAQ

-576 VASNGT
+576 VASNGS
-582 DMFTLKVDSKEV
+582 DMFTLKVESKEAA
-594 GYTEEALPEINS
+594 YTEEALPDINS

-630 KLIDK
+630 TLIEK
-635 MQSVANPDIVCYEFA
+635 MQNIKNPDIVCFMLV
-650 QLISGS
+650 QLVAGS
-656 MVG
+656 MVA